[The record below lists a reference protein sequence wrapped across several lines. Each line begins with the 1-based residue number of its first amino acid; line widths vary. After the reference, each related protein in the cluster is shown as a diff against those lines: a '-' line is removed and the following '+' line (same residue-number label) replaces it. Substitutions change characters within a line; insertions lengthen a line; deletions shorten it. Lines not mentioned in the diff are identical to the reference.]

1 MTSVHAAGLVDQ
13 PLPHAAGDAV
23 IVLAEDDDAYAP
35 GAQLPELNPMGACPA
50 WHARARR
57 ERVLFLGWRRDMHD
71 MIEVLDQFVSKGSE
85 LFLYNEVSSALS

>member
-1 MTSVHAAGLVDQ
+1 M
-13 PLPHAAGDAV
+13 
-23 IVLAEDDDAYAP
+23 LAEDDDAYAP

-85 LFLYNEVSSALS
+85 LFLYNEVSSAPS